1 MYSILP
7 LEPNFWEVLDSFVLL
22 AYTIFAASRTLMQ
35 WLLACLNFIWSSI
48 DRSVLLIQ
56 TKKVISM
63 NYGSSTNSSEPWR
76 RVRLDL
82 IFMMRHIY
90 IKSNLN
96 PLTVFTSTSRRIE
109 LKDIIPWNI
118 SRIITKTIPIS
129 TKLVISYT
137 MKQDI

>member
-35 WLLACLNFIWSSI
+35 WLLACLNFIWSST

>member
-82 IFMMRHIY
+82 IFMMRDIY

>member
-1 MYSILP
+1 
-7 LEPNFWEVLDSFVLL
+7 
-22 AYTIFAASRTLMQ
+22 
-35 WLLACLNFIWSSI
+35 
-48 DRSVLLIQ
+48 
-56 TKKVISM
+56 M

-82 IFMMRHIY
+82 IFMMRDIY

>member
-109 LKDIIPWNI
+109 LKDIPWNI